1 MDKKKRM
8 CIYVWLGHFTVQQK
22 LTEYCKSTIILKSN
36 NYFKTLNKIVFDTQ
50 HKKNTSKQGGNKTTH
65 IQISVCK
72 PFRKIIK

>member
-1 MDKKKRM
+1 MAGSLY
-8 CIYVWLGHFTVQQK
+8 CTAE
-22 LTEYCKSTIILKSN
+22 TEGIFKSAIILKRN